1 MPDKEFAVL
10 SHVAFPGRSVR
21 IKKSSFCDGNVGYAC
36 LTGYKLE
43 KFRSMFETTAHT
55 RDILMSGSSTYS
67 STSSRAGAIPTRM
80 MSCSGRTEVSHSLK
94 LS

>member
-21 IKKSSFCDGNVGYAC
+21 IKKSSFCDGNVRYAC
-36 LTGYKLE
+36 LTGYKE
-43 KFRSMFETTAHT
+43 KFGSMFETTAHT

>member
-21 IKKSSFCDGNVGYAC
+21 IKKSSFCDGNVRYAC
-36 LTGYKLE
+36 LTGYELE
-43 KFRSMFETTAHT
+43 KSGSMFETTAHT

-80 MSCSGRTEVSHSLK
+80 MSCFGRTEVSHGLK